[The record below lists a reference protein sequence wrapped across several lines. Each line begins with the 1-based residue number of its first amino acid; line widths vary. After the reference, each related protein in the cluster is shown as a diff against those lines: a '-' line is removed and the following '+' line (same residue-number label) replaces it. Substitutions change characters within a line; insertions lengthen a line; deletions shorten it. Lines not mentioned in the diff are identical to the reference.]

1 MSFVMGA
8 EATQR
13 VKFLD
18 QDGQETLEDDDPYL
32 FLRYEAAGAPPKRK
46 RRKPASVAAG
56 ALPPFPACVCCL
68 QRASGAN
75 RRSSLLVR
83 CLPLLP
89 PFAVCLCCLPVQSAF
104 AAPKAQAAQLRIRG
118 CCCGAPL
125 TPALKVVNV

>member
-89 PFAVCLCCLPVQSAF
+89 PFAVCLCCLPLQCAF
-104 AAPKAQAAQLRIRG
+104 AASLCSLPLLPRKRKRRSSAFVAA
-118 CCCGAPL
+118 A
-125 TPALKVVNV
+125 VVPP